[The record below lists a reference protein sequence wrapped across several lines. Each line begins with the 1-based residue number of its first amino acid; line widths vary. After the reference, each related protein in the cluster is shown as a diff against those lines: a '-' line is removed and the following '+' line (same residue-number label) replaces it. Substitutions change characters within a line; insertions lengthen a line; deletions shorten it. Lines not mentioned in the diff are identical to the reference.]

1 MLRLFPLHFSHALC
15 AHWNCCYQVMLTC
28 RRTRS
33 STMSD
38 GLRWTF
44 CWLIV
49 MSPECMG
56 TTTSRAFLTGAQS
69 SCNVWQRL
77 LPWWFGTK
85 ANHLRQLSDNCM
97 LLWKWF
103 LMVQYSTSRA
113 VITGCIHSPISGPGT
128 LPKPVLH
135 VNPECFSLHNLDL
148 LFNPIYTA
156 NIHYV
161 DRERES
167 RVYFRER
174 MMEIITTPIVCVCVH
189 MSGSRYVHRLDP
201 AAFAPTPFRKR

>member
-1 MLRLFPLHFSHALC
+1 
-15 AHWNCCYQVMLTC
+15 
-28 RRTRS
+28 
-33 STMSD
+33 
-38 GLRWTF
+38 
-44 CWLIV
+44 
-49 MSPECMG
+49 
-56 TTTSRAFLTGAQS
+56 
-69 SCNVWQRL
+69 
-77 LPWWFGTK
+77 
-85 ANHLRQLSDNCM
+85 
-97 LLWKWF
+97 
-103 LMVQYSTSRA
+103 MVQYSTSRA

-174 MMEIITTPIVCVCVH
+174 MMEIITTPIVCVCTHVGVTLC
-189 MSGSRYVHRLDP
+189 SSIGSSCLRTDSLQEALATETAIASDP
-201 AAFAPTPFRKR
+201 TLQIFR